1 MEGVQDVPFGHQDRP
16 FGGVNLLNMLQQSCE
31 VCTKM
36 DYIWFEN
43 VLIEASTY
51 RNNES
56 GALGESQM
64 RRSLRL
70 LVNEGKAG
78 DV

>member
-1 MEGVQDVPFGHQDRP
+1 
-16 FGGVNLLNMLQQSCE
+16 MLQQSCE

-64 RRSLRL
+64 RRGLRL
-70 LVNEGKAG
+70 LVNGGKAG